1 MLTAAPR
8 SRLGHRRPVPG
19 PVCSVTVTRAL
30 RGRVL
35 LRRVRGT
42 ARVSLP
48 QLWRR
53 CGLTR
58 TRRPQY
64 WRKCDDGGMPTL
76 RLALAQ
82 IDPTVGDL
90 AGNSDLIREWCA
102 KAAAAGAGLVAF
114 PELALTGYPVEDL
127 VFREAFVADSRAAL
141 DRLAAAL
148 ATDGLGDLAV
158 LVGYLDADGPAR
170 RSAEAD
176 RDAGPRNA
184 LAVLHQGQVVARYF
198 KHHLPN

>member
-8 SRLGHRRPVPG
+8 SLLGHRRPVPG

-58 TRRPQY
+58 TRRPQF

-82 IDPTVGDL
+82 INPTVGDL
-90 AGNSDLIREWCA
+90 AGNSALHRAGCA
-102 KAAAAGAGLVAF
+102 KAAVAGARLVAF
-114 PELALTGYPVEDL
+114 PELALTGYPVEVL
-127 VFREAFVADSRAAL
+127 VFREGFVAVSRTTL
-141 DRLAAAL
+141 ERLAAAL
-148 ATDGLGDLAV
+148 ATDGLGDLGV
-158 LVGYLDADGPAR
+158 LVGYLDAAGPAR
-170 RSAEAD
+170 
-176 RDAGPRNA
+176 
-184 LAVLHQGQVVARYF
+184 
-198 KHHLPN
+198 